1 MDIVSKD
8 VEKIYKIKKGL
19 FKTYDIKVVEDFN
32 YCIKQGE
39 IVGIL
44 GLEGSGK
51 STIIKL
57 LSGNMKPTQGVI
69 YIEGEENLG
78 KLKDYCQ
85 IISDFDNKRLLVN
98 ESVYNNFIHFGNKY
112 KKDIFSVEKNIS
124 LYKEVFELDTIIN
137 KKIIELNNL
146 DLIKVNIVV
155 SMLKEVRALFFDS
168 ALTNLSI
175 IEKNVVLKLLKR
187 LNKEYKTTIVVSGN
201 NFNDVNKICKRI
213 SIIEKGNI
221 IRDGSSEKIG
231 KELFSSKEIT
241 IVFNKTFVA
250 PKGAFEVLECSD
262 YVLRLKID
270 FEKYDF
276 ARLISNF
283 DINNIVDI
291 NISNVSLRGL

>member
-57 LSGNMKPTQGVI
+57 LSGNMKPTQGAI

-98 ESVYNNFIHFGNKY
+98 ESVYNNFIHFGKIIG
-112 KKDIFSVEKNIS
+112 IFS
-124 LYKEVFELDTIIN
+124 
-137 KKIIELNNL
+137 
-146 DLIKVNIVV
+146 
-155 SMLKEVRALFFDS
+155 
-168 ALTNLSI
+168 
-175 IEKNVVLKLLKR
+175 
-187 LNKEYKTTIVVSGN
+187 
-201 NFNDVNKICKRI
+201 
-213 SIIEKGNI
+213 
-221 IRDGSSEKIG
+221 
-231 KELFSSKEIT
+231 
-241 IVFNKTFVA
+241 
-250 PKGAFEVLECSD
+250 
-262 YVLRLKID
+262 
-270 FEKYDF
+270 
-276 ARLISNF
+276 
-283 DINNIVDI
+283 
-291 NISNVSLRGL
+291 